1 MKINNLLENTYA
13 SMPDPG
19 QTAFRSGRSETSLEE
34 MTAGGSVGATVAGSV
49 APMATELE
57 EEDQWGQAK
66 QDPMNY
72 NGAITGS
79 YYEDENDVDE
89 GWKGTLAGS
98 ALGSIAGDAAG
109 SVIGPLAGG
118 ALGGA
123 VGGLPGAIAG
133 TAAGAVAGGPV
144 GGAIGG
150 LAGGKIGD
158 KLGGQEETKE
168 AKTGDIV
175 KGAVKAATQ
184 GLGDIFGGSKPK
196 DLLTPVS
203 EDPLARI
210 KTLALPK
217 RHK

>member
-1 MKINNLLENTYA
+1 MEEN
-13 SMPDPG
+13 D
-19 QTAFRSGRSETSLEE
+19 
-34 MTAGGSVGATVAGSV
+34 
-49 APMATELE
+49 TELHPE
-57 EEDQWGQAK
+57 TLELIDQYIAQIEPGADRDEIIQSVLRGSIHPSELEYALSESQWGQAK

-210 KTLALPK
+210 KTLALK
-217 RHK
+217 Q